1 MSGHSKWSTIKRKK
15 SKIDAQRGKVF
26 TKLAKEIIS
35 AARRGGG
42 DPEANIALKN
52 AIARAKEANLPN
64 DNIQRA
70 VKRGSGELGA
80 DNYEEITY
88 EGYGPGGTAVMLEI
102 MTDNRNRTA
111 GEIRHFFSK
120 YGGNLGETGCV
131 SWMFDARGVL
141 IVERSNLAMDADEF
155 MLTVL
160 DAGAVDIKEEED
172 SFEVLTE
179 PSDLNKV
186 NEVLEVEGVKIS
198 HAEIAM
204 LSKTT
209 VTLDGKN
216 EEQMEKLLEMLE
228 DHDDVQNVYTN
239 YEPLGEE

>member
-15 SKIDAQRGKVF
+15 SKIDAQRGKIF
-26 TKLAKEIIS
+26 TKLAKEIIA

-52 AIARAKEANLPN
+52 AIARAKEENLPN
-64 DNIQRA
+64 ENIQRA

-131 SWMFDARGVL
+131 SWMFDARGLL
-141 IVERSNLAMDADEF
+141 IVERSNLEMDADEF
-155 MLTVL
+155 MLAAL

-179 PSDLNKV
+179 TSDLDKV
-186 NEVLEVEGVKIS
+186 SEVLEVEGVKIS

-204 LSKTT
+204 LPKTT

-216 EEQMEKLLEMLE
+216 EEQMEKLLEILE
-228 DHDDVQNVYTN
+228 EHDDVQNVHTN
-239 YEPLGEE
+239 YEPLEEE